1 MLVASSQILSCSC
14 GLIFPFLSTLPHVW
28 YPTMVFSTVCWFVL
42 FPRYYCTT
50 VWIRQRLATET
61 QKNTFTG
68 RLIITANRL
77 RTILIILWSLIV
89 LNYFIFWSL
98 VLLLSELTKLL
109 LCCIGY
115 LYLIL
120 YASLLLQLFKKKI
133 YIYLQKNGSSEI
145 QERNPTNLPDRFKIL
160 S

>member
-1 MLVASSQILSCSC
+1 MTESLDARHWKVPMLVASSQILSCSC
-14 GLIFPFLSTLPHVW
+14 GLMFPFLSTLPHVW

-50 VWIRQRLATET
+50 VWIRQRITTET

-89 LNYFIFWSL
+89 LNYFIFWSINSL
-98 VLLLSELTKLL
+98 GLLDNITAVDSWVYR
-109 LCCIGY
+109 IYGDHPPSI
-115 LYLIL
+115 LI
-120 YASLLLQLFKKKI
+120 YMSSSHNRMEASFL
-133 YIYLQKNGSSEI
+133 
-145 QERNPTNLPDRFKIL
+145 
-160 S
+160 